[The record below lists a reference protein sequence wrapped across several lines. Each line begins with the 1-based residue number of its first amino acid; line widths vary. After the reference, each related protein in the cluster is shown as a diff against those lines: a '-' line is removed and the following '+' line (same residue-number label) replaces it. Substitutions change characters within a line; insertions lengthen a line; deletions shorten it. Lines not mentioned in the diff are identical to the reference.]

1 MPKLRIYNLFI
12 SHSWRYS
19 GEYNRLVNLLNNAP
33 YFWWRNYS
41 CPQHDPAVDP
51 DSEVGRRTL
60 TRELMNQIRPVHCV
74 IVLSGLYVAYS
85 YWIQKEI
92 DIALSFGK
100 PIIGVK
106 PLGSERVPRMI
117 QEVAREIVGWR
128 TDSIISAIRRHSL

>member
-1 MPKLRIYNLFI
+1 M
-12 SHSWRYS
+12 
-19 GEYNRLVNLLNNAP
+19 
-33 YFWWRNYS
+33 
-41 CPQHDPAVDP
+41 
-51 DSEVGRRTL
+51 
-60 TRELMNQIRPVHCV
+60 HCV

-92 DIALSFGK
+92 DIALRFGK

-106 PLGSERVPRMI
+106 PWGRERVSGII